1 MSKRV
6 RKNNYTSYNPYHMY
20 SFGGGFKEG
29 LGNLSFNGTGL
40 GQAIGQN
47 MGAIG
52 SAIGGMAGGLL
63 SNGLESKAG
72 SILNTVG
79 DIGSM
84 VPGPWGA
91 IIGGG
96 AKILGGAVNA
106 LFGTK
111 VDQEKLNAAN
121 QGTSYLNNF
130 TSNVSSFDEISAPQT
145 QAAVQDAYK
154 GGLFSKGKARRR
166 NAELRAQRQEAQL
179 FANRNVENNV
189 ENIANEQ
196 MNNMLAN
203 YAAFGG
209 PLDIGLFPVGGAI
222 DYELAQRRLAQK
234 DLESKKAKG
243 GPLKKRKSYDDWYK
257 TVPADRNDTTS
268 YNLRRA
274 YELAPMSELEA
285 WRTSSTKDLEAGRNH
300 LRTVYKDPKTGIYEF
315 VKSKN
320 HPTIDMELDWYSGN
334 TPEAVDFRNQ
344 YDLDTSGDYYRY
356 VPKKALGGPL
366 HTHGA
371 DWTNGITIIDNGG
384 SHESNPFEG
393 VPMGIADDGKPN
405 LVEEGEVIF
414 NDYVFSNR
422 LRVPKA
428 VREKYK
434 LRGQKDMTFA
444 DAAKKAQKESEE
456 RPNDPISQ
464 RGLEDIMYKLM
475 VEQET
480 LREQRQSRK
489 YAEGGGIHI
498 KHSRRGTF
506 TAAASRHDMGVQ
518 EFASKVLANPDDYSP
533 AMRKKANF
541 ARNASKWKHAYGGI
555 MGRMFEG
562 DGDEPQSL
570 VLLPNANPLYPWLE
584 STTPVVPAPKLTPMQ
599 QIARDKTAA
608 RTDGYTVNVT
618 DNGTNFKLVPPVTKT
633 NGADGADGTRK
644 GLGLSYDQGSRW
656 LTGLRFV
663 PAIGA
668 GIGVFSDLMGWT
680 NKPDYSN
687 ADSILKA
694 AGSIGDVHYT
704 PIGDYMRYTPLD
716 RLFYANQLGSQAGAT
731 RRNILNTSG
740 GNRGTAMAGLLAA
753 DYNAQE
759 QLGNLFRQAEEYN
772 LGQREKVATFNRAT
786 NMFNAENELKAQIA
800 NRENAKIRVD
810 AAARAA
816 AIRDQ
821 VDARIGAARSAN
833 LTNLF
838 NSLGDIGREAFT
850 MNMVMSNPALY
861 YSIGRDGT
869 ITYKNGFDE
878 LSEGEKAQVRRAA
891 ERASRK
897 KACGGYLTIRRRR

>member
-29 LGNLSFNGTGL
+29 LGNLSFSGTGL
-40 GQAIGQN
+40 GQAVGQN
-47 MGAIG
+47 IGAIG
-52 SAIGGMAGGLL
+52 SAVGGMAGGLL

-84 VPGPWGA
+84 IPGPYGA

-106 LFGTK
+106 MFGTK

-130 TSNVSSFDEISAPQT
+130 TSNASSFEEIQGPQA
-145 QAAVQDAYK
+145 QAAVEDAYK
-154 GGLFSKGKARRR
+154 GGLFSKGEARRK
-166 NAELRAQRQEAQL
+166 NAELRRQRQEAQL
-179 FANRNVENNV
+179 FADRSVENNI

-196 MNNMLAN
+196 TSNMLAN
-203 YAAFGG
+203 YAALGG
-209 PLDIGLFPVGGAI
+209 PLGRPI
-222 DYELAQRRLAQK
+222 
-234 DLESKKAKG
+234 
-243 GPLKKRKSYDDWYK
+243 KRKKSFNDWYK

-268 YNLRRA
+268 YNLKRA

-285 WRTSSTKDLEAGRNH
+285 WRTSSTRDLEAGRNH
-300 LRTVYKDPKTGIYEF
+300 LRSVYMDPKTGIYEF
-315 VKSKN
+315 MKSKN
-320 HPTIDMELDWYSGN
+320 HPTINMELDWYNGD

-356 VPKKALGGPL
+356 VPKKAKKALGGPL

-393 VPMGIADDGKPN
+393 VPMGIADDGQPN

-414 NDYVFSNR
+414 NDYVYSNR

-434 LRGQKDMTFA
+434 LRGVKDMTFA

-464 RGLEDIMYKLM
+464 RGLEDIMNKLM
-475 VEQET
+475 IEQET

-489 YAEGGGIHI
+489 YAEGGDIHI
-498 KHSRRGTF
+498 KPSKRGTF
-506 TAAASRHDMGVQ
+506 TAAASKHDMGVQ
-518 EFASKVLANPDDYSP
+518 EFASKVLANPDDYSS
-533 AMRKKANF
+533 AMRKKAQF
-541 ARNASKWKHAYGGI
+541 AKNASKWKHAYGGR
-555 MGRMFEG
+555 MGRMFKG

-570 VLLPNANPLYPWLE
+570 VLLPNAKPLYPWLE
-584 STTPVVPAPKLTPMQ
+584 STAKPLDSWLEDTTPVAPTPKLTPMQ

-618 DNGTNFKLVPPVTKT
+618 DNGTNFKLMAPIIEE
-633 NGADGADGTRK
+633 ADDTRK
-644 GLGLSYDQGSRW
+644 GLGLSGLSG
-656 LTGLRFV
+656 LTGLRYV

-668 GIGVFSDLMGWT
+668 GLSVFSDLMGWT

-687 ADSILKA
+687 AQSILDA
-694 AGSIGDVHYT
+694 ASSIGDVHYT
-704 PIGDYMRYTPLD
+704 PIGDYMKYTPLD
-716 RLFYANQLGSQAGAT
+716 RLFYANQLGAQAGAT

-740 GNRGTAMAGLLAA
+740 GNRGTAMAGLLSA
-753 DYNAQE
+753 DYNAQR

-772 LGQREKVATFNRAT
+772 LGQRERVSTFNRAT
-786 NMFNAENELKAQIA
+786 NMFNAENKLKAQIA
-800 NRENAKIRVD
+800 NREKDKIKVD
-810 AAARAA
+810 AAAKAA
-816 AIRDQ
+816 ALRDAI
-821 VDARIGAARSAN
+821 DTRIGAARSAN
-833 LTNLF
+833 ITNFLQ
-838 NSLGDIGREAFT
+838 SLGDIGREEVEASWI
-850 MNMVMSNPALY
+850 NKNPAFLY
-861 YSIGRDGT
+861 M
-869 ITYKNGFDE
+869 
-878 LSEGEKAQVRRAA
+878 
-891 ERASRK
+891 ASRSGRGMNYK
-897 KACGGYLTIRRRR
+897 GLGYKYNPETGEPIKANGGRITIKNKRRRK